1 MYMSIKSFLYYNEI
15 IIIIIIIRK
24 VRLKDVEMVEW
35 FTNC

>member
-1 MYMSIKSFLYYNEI
+1 MYMSIKSFLYCNE